1 MSPKPPDVAVR
12 NVLDAAFDSTGDL
25 ERTAGELVATAINR
39 ETLEAAHIALVQQMH
54 TGPSDDIEATAALRR
69 ILAALA
75 SMPRR
80 YAHPPVWTGGR

>member
-1 MSPKPPDVAVR
+1 MSPKLPDVAVR

-54 TGPSDDIEATAALRR
+54 TGPSDDTAPSTKPNTFSKRAT
-69 ILAALA
+69 
-75 SMPRR
+75 SP
-80 YAHPPVWTGGR
+80 T